1 MLNAGS
7 SSLKFAVY
15 RAAPTL
21 RASVHG
27 LVEGI
32 GVKAR
37 LTVDDGRPE
46 PVDAGDHGAALALV
60 ADRLERQLD
69 GARPTAIGHRVVHGG
84 ARYAEPVVVDDAV
97 MAALESLVP
106 LAPLHQPHELAAIRA
121 VRARWPAVPQVACF
135 DTAFHRTRPE
145 VATMFALPR
154 ALHDTGVR
162 RYGFHGISY
171 ESIAA
176 QLPSIAPEVAD
187 GRVVVAHLGNGASLC
202 GLRARRSVDTTM
214 SFSALD
220 GLPMGTRVGDL
231 DPAVVLYLQQARG
244 MSVGEVQTLLYTQSG
259 LLGVS
264 GISSDVRELL
274 ASPSPGARLA
284 LDYFAYRIA
293 REAGA
298 LAVSLGGV
306 DAVVFTAGI
315 GEHAAP
321 VRAAVCEHLAWLGLR
336 LDAAANE
343 RHGPRI
349 SAAGDVSAWVIRTDE
364 AAVVARAVMRLCISS
379 GATAPPPM

>member
-1 MLNAGS
+1 
-7 SSLKFAVY
+7 
-15 RAAPTL
+15 
-21 RASVHG
+21 
-27 LVEGI
+27 VEGI

-37 LTVDDGRPE
+37 LTVEGGRPE

-60 ADRLERQLD
+60 ADCLERQLD
-69 GARPTAIGHRVVHGG
+69 GARPAAIGHRVVHGG
-84 ARYAEPVVVDDAV
+84 ARYAEPVIVDDAV

-121 VRARWPAVPQVACF
+121 VRARWPGVPQVACF

-154 ALHDTGVR
+154 ALHDSGVR

-171 ESIAA
+171 ESIAE

-274 ASPSPGARLA
+274 ANPSPGARLA

-298 LAVSLGGV
+298 LAVSLGGL

-321 VRAAVCEHLAWLGLR
+321 VRAAVCEHLAWLGLA
-336 LDAAANE
+336 LDAVANE

-364 AAVVARAVMRLCISS
+364 ASVVARAAMRLCVSR
-379 GATAPPPM
+379 GRP

>member
-1 MLNAGS
+1 MVLNAGS
-7 SSLKFAVY
+7 SSLKFSVY

-37 LTVDDGRPE
+37 LTVDGGRPE

-60 ADRLERQLD
+60 ADCLERQLD

-84 ARYAEPVVVDDAV
+84 ARYAEPVIVDDAV

-121 VRARWPAVPQVACF
+121 VRARWPGVPQIACF

-154 ALHDTGVR
+154 ALHDSGVR

-171 ESIAA
+171 ESIAE

-244 MSVGEVQTLLYTQSG
+244 MSVAEVQTLLYTQSG
-259 LLGVS
+259 LLGLS

-274 ASPSPGARLA
+274 ASASPGARLA

-298 LAVSLGGV
+298 LAVSLGGL

-321 VRAAVCEHLAWLGLR
+321 VRAAVCEHLAWLGLE
-336 LDAAANE
+336 LDAVANE

-364 AAVVARAVMRLCISS
+364 ASVVARAAMRLGVSR
-379 GATAPPPM
+379 GRP